1 MYIFIIIF
9 VFTSLSLQIFID
21 YENQNCKL
29 LIKRTIRLFHAN
41 LAAPIKINFRLI
53 FYFFIIYIN
62 NMQVPT
68 RLIL

>member
-29 LIKRTIRLFHAN
+29 LIKEW
-41 LAAPIKINFRLI
+41 PIN
-53 FYFFIIYIN
+53 YCNEEN
-62 NMQVPT
+62 N
-68 RLIL
+68 